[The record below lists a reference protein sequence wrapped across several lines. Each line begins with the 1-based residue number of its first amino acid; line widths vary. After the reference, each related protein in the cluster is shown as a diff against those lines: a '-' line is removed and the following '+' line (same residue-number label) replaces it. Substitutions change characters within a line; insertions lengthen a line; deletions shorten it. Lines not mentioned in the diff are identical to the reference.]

1 METRKIYLKKK
12 KEEII
17 TRVLL
22 TDVSNVEVC
31 KRKSDTHNNAQKHVL
46 GSEGKKKRM
55 KLNE

>member
-46 GSEGKKKRM
+46 GSEGKKK
-55 KLNE
+55 NEIK